1 MKRFI
6 VLFAVLI
13 FNICYGQNDSTKTVN
28 LISYLPNG
36 ETLNYSVLKTTI
48 DSNSTENNT
57 TKEEA
62 FNFKIT
68 VKDSTDSNYII
79 SYYRTADIFANPQ
92 LDELPE
98 DLREKMIKL
107 STIKFDYE
115 TDEWGTFK
123 RIVNEDLLSGKIS
136 SDFQELLDMFKQ
148 ENTDEN
154 VLKFMEDF
162 IGAIDPNSL
171 ISLYSQDVHALHYA
185 LGASFNLRDTIPFEE
200 EVIAPVFNIPV
211 KMKGILYCDEYDEE
225 NNYLSV
231 IEEKIIDGNFMEKM
245 IEFFK
250 KYENKEKPID
260 ENLLNNFSM
269 EMYMHNN
276 YQYNSFYGVATYIE
290 LYREVIVEN
299 QTTSNKKIEIYEI
312 SLVED

>member
-68 VKDSTDSNYII
+68 VKDS
-79 SYYRTADIFANPQ
+79 Q

-200 EVIAPVFNIPV
+200 EVIAPVSCFV
-211 KMKGILYCDEYDEE
+211 RL
-225 NNYLSV
+225 
-231 IEEKIIDGNFMEKM
+231 
-245 IEFFK
+245 
-250 KYENKEKPID
+250 
-260 ENLLNNFSM
+260 
-269 EMYMHNN
+269 
-276 YQYNSFYGVATYIE
+276 
-290 LYREVIVEN
+290 
-299 QTTSNKKIEIYEI
+299 I
-312 SLVED
+312 SKSSLKWL